1 MKHINTQY
9 VENLSHILAS
19 NADKEN
25 AGNMKKY
32 MKDQFPFFGI
42 KSPQRKVIFRQFIK
56 NEGYPSILELKEV
69 VQTLYDKPER
79 ELHYFAMELVD
90 KYAKKLDVQG
100 IKLLE
105 HIIVKRSWWDTVDYI
120 AVNCL
125 GSYFRMHPEMIRPV
139 TAVWMNSG
147 NIWLQRS
154 CILFQLKYK
163 KDTNLELLYSFIVD
177 LKQSNEFFIQKAIG
191 WILREYSKINPNE
204 VLRFAGSI
212 QLKPLSYREA
222 TRIINKKNA
231 LSGENEEGTN
241 NL

>member
-1 MKHINTQY
+1 MEHINAQY

-25 AGNMKKY
+25 ARIMKKY
-32 MKDQFPFFGI
+32 MKNLFPFFGI
-42 KSPQRKVIFRQFIK
+42 KSPQRKDIFRQFIK
-56 NEGYPSILELKEV
+56 TESVPSISELNDV
-69 VQTLYDKPER
+69 VRALYDKPER
-79 ELHYFAMELVD
+79 ELHYFAMELVN

-105 HIIVKRSWWDTVDYI
+105 HIIVKGSWWDTVDYI

-147 NIWLQRS
+147 NIWFQRS

-163 KDTNLELLYSFIVD
+163 KDTNLELLYSFIEE
-177 LKQSNEFFIQKAIG
+177 LKHSNEFFIQKAIG
-191 WILREYSKINPNE
+191 WILREYSKIDPDE
-204 VLRFAGSI
+204 VLRFAGSTQI
-212 QLKPLSYREA
+212 KPLSYREA
-222 TRIINKKNA
+222 LRIINKKGSI
-231 LSGENEEGTN
+231 LTQK
-241 NL
+241 